1 MVNANHSPKYTNN
14 LATRSTT
21 VVTIKLYRLSKLSI
35 AELDMVQ
42 HLELHLNKLPNLIR
56 QHSCWM
62 QESRKT

>member
-42 HLELHLNKLPNLIR
+42 HLELHLN
-56 QHSCWM
+56 
-62 QESRKT
+62 